1 LKELDP
7 NQNHAPGF
15 LIKLEPKPKPKT
27 KLFEGKKKLQKKKEK
42 KMEVIHKSQNHSKN
56 WCIPIKGASVGWV
69 STYFDT
75 SLVRVLG
82 LISIFWVGV
91 WRVYTLVY

>member
-27 KLFEGKKKLQKKKEK
+27 KLFEGKKKLQKKKREK
-42 KMEVIHKSQNHSKN
+42 NGGYS
-56 WCIPIKGASVGWV
+56 
-69 STYFDT
+69 
-75 SLVRVLG
+75 
-82 LISIFWVGV
+82 
-91 WRVYTLVY
+91 